1 MKTERG
7 LFQTIKTFFRLTVGK
22 KLGELPIFKKISFYY
37 RLASFQGNKMYVNPR
52 DKVITPSILKNGV
65 WEPDETRLFKRV
77 IKKGMIVVDLGA
89 NVGWYTL
96 IAAKLVGNNGKV
108 YSFEPDPDNCALLRK
123 NVQINGYENV
133 IVEQKAAL
141 DHGRIVKLFLNVDN
155 LGDHRIYDCHDRRK
169 WTFTEGIVLDDYF
182 DDNHKKIDVIKMDIQ
197 GAEMAALVG
206 MDKIIRANDKLKMF
220 IEFSPFL
227 IKRSGFSPEAFL
239 NRIAKY
245 GFKIHVISVQNKKSV
260 DEIMDLFN
268 DKPLDHGVDLFLER
282 IDRSRSQLFG
292 VYHASFSR
300 LIDVVLK
307 A

>member
-1 MKTERG
+1 MKMKTERG
-7 LFQTIKTFFRLTVGK
+7 LFQTIKSLFGLSVSK
-22 KLGELPIFKKISFYY
+22 KLEELPIFKKILIYY
-37 RLASFQGNKMYVNPR
+37 RFASFQGNKMYVNPR
-52 DKVITPSILKNGV
+52 DKFIAQSVLKYGV

-96 IAAKLVGNNGKV
+96 IAAKLVGKNGKV

-133 IVEQKAAL
+133 IVEQKAVL
-141 DHGRIVKLFLNVDN
+141 DHGGIIKLFLNADN
-155 LGDHRIYDCHDRRK
+155 LGDHRIYDCHDREK

-182 DDNHKKIDVIKMDIQ
+182 GDNHKKIDVIKMDVQ
-197 GAEMAALVG
+197 GAEMAVLVG

-227 IKRSGFSPEAFL
+227 IRRSGFSPEAFL

-245 GFKIHVISVQNKKSV
+245 GFKIQIIGVQNEIGV
-260 DEIMDLFN
+260 DAIMDLFN
-268 DKPLDHGVDLFLER
+268 DKPLDHGIDLFLER
-282 IDRSRSQLFG
+282 ID
-292 VYHASFSR
+292 
-300 LIDVVLK
+300 
-307 A
+307 